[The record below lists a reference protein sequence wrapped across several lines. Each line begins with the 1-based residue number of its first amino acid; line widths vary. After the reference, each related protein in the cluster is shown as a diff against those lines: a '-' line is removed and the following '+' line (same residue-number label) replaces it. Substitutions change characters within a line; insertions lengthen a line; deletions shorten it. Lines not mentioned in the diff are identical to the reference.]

1 MPVPACGYR
10 AIHLGWTI
18 FQPWN
23 AEPFGLICFWKTA
36 KEMAMDFMEMR
47 EALSVAG
54 CIAANS
60 NQDFYGA
67 RPSAASRAMA
77 GASSIETISR
87 HAASAVCIGYDP
99 RIAPGSIQP
108 N

>member
-18 FQPWN
+18 LQSWN
-23 AEPFGLICFWKTA
+23 ADPSGLICVRKPA

-54 CIAANS
+54 CIAANG

-67 RPSAASRAMA
+67 RPGAASRAIA
-77 GASSIETISR
+77 GAVSAETISR
-87 HAASAVCIGYDP
+87 HAASAVCSGYRA

-108 N
+108 S